1 MNFFS
6 VRLFSVVMIILLVS
20 ACSPKI
26 SGTVRLF
33 DADMQPVLDESPEG
47 TVVNMIN
54 TTSALE
60 EASHSVTVD
69 KEGAYESA
77 EDAIKPGDYKVETR
91 KIGYE
96 TETRS
101 IEIGSHTREEIDFE
115 LKKINE
121 GKRRSIRG
129 AESDEDKIINPGEVN
144 IQPPMM

>member
-1 MNFFS
+1 MNYYA
-6 VRLFSVVMIILLVS
+6 VRAFIVVAIMFLVS
-20 ACSPKI
+20 SCSPKI
-26 SGTVRLF
+26 SGMVRLF
-33 DADMQPVLDESPEG
+33 DENMQPVQDESPEG

-60 EASHSVTVD
+60 EASHSVTVG
-69 KEGAYESA
+69 KEGKYESA
-77 EDAIKPGDYKVETR
+77 EDAIKPGMYKVETR
-91 KIGYE
+91 RMGYE
-96 TETRS
+96 TETRTV
-101 IEIGSHTREEIDFE
+101 EIGSHTREEIDFD